1 MSGFQANLA
10 TGLAVYL
17 AAAGIG
23 ATWDPA
29 AAYTDA
35 QTGIVLGT
43 IPTTPDRII
52 TLSVYGVEDDPDL
65 SDSVLGVQVRCRW
78 AGEDVRLVDDLADS
92 IYMLLHGKTDWALAA
107 GVYIV
112 LCHRNSG
119 PASLGQDANN
129 RWSNT
134 QNFYCTVHRPS
145 TNRT

>member
-1 MSGFQANLA
+1 VSGFQANLA

-23 ATWDPA
+23 ATWDPTS
-29 AAYTDA
+29 AYTDL
-35 QTGIVLGT
+35 QTGIILGK

-78 AGEDVRLVDDLADS
+78 PGEDIRLVDDLADS
-92 IYMLLHGKTDWALAA
+92 IFMLLHGKTDWPLAV
-107 GVYIV
+107 GIYIV
-112 LCHRNSG
+112 QCLLNSG
-119 PASLGQDANN
+119 PVSLGQDANN
-129 RWSNT
+129 RWSNS